1 LPWSLLLVIPDEAPL
16 KHVWWGPRA
25 RELGYPNSVLRKAGI
40 LVLSAALG
48 AGAAAGVAACGED
61 REGDVRIEGGTT
73 GTGKTETAKT
83 ATAEQTETA
92 R

>member
-1 LPWSLLLVIPDEAPL
+1 VIPDGAGL
-16 KHVWWGPRA
+16 KTCLTGVPGG
-25 RELGYPNSVLRKAGI
+25 ELGYPNSVLRKAGI

-48 AGAAAGVAACGED
+48 AGAAVGVAACGED

-73 GTGKTETAKT
+73 GTGKTATSDT
-83 ATAEQTETA
+83 ATAEKTETA

>member
-1 LPWSLLLVIPDEAPL
+1 VFGEAP
-16 KHVWWGPRA
+16 RA
-25 RELGYPNSVLRKAGI
+25 ELGYPNSVVRKVGI
-40 LVLSAALG
+40 LVLSAALW

-73 GTGKTETAKT
+73 GTGKTGTAKT
-83 ATAEQTETA
+83 ATAEKTETA